1 MKKKILLGA
10 FIAATFLTTAREAQA
25 GLFDWFKKDKTEK
38 TAKANTQGEYTISKK
53 PMELT
58 IFSMASGKILDP
70 TWPVYKQ
77 AAEDTN
83 ITLNNVVSKNM
94 TDQLQ
99 AFNLMVA
106 SGDLPDI
113 ISMQFPDELEKLG
126 LDGGL
131 LPLNDLIDKHAPNL
145 KAFFEKYPR
154 YFKDTKAA
162 DGNIYIIPDY
172 YDWYNLRTAQGLF
185 IRQDWLDKLGL
196 ERPNTVEEMYN
207 VFKAFREQDPN
218 GNGLKDEIPYFDR
231 TTVLAAKELLGLLG
245 GEISFYTEGKDVK
258 FGPLEPAFKEAV
270 KEAAKWYEEGLVDPE
285 LFTRGF
291 KARDYLLMNNLGGST
306 IDWFASTSSYNTNQ
320 AVIDNNKDFAFKPMA
335 PIEVN
340 GKRIIP
346 DARPTFTAGWSIS
359 ATTKNPVEA
368 IKYFDYWF
376 SERGRTLTN
385 WGIEGV
391 TYEVVNGEKK
401 LTDEILNS
409 GSNPLDAIKVQ
420 TGGLYLT
427 GTLRDAEVENMM
439 IKDQDTKDM
448 IKEYMANGY
457 VPELMPRLKYNDEER
472 KEIYKLQADIKTYVD
487 EMVQK
492 WILGSGDIDTDFAKF
507 EKRLKDLGIEEALD
521 INNAAYG
528 RYLGN

>member
-10 FIAATFLTTAREAQA
+10 FIATIFLATAREVQA
-25 GLFDWFKKDKTEK
+25 GFFDWFKKDKSEKTTEK
-38 TAKANTQGEYTISKK
+38 NSQGEYIISEK

-70 TWPVYKQ
+70 NWPIFKQ

-113 ISMQFPDELEKLG
+113 ISMQFSKELEKLG

-145 KAFFEKYPR
+145 KEFFEKYPR
-154 YFKDTKAA
+154 FFRDTKAA

-185 IRQDWLDKLGL
+185 IRQDWLDKLRL
-196 ERPNTVEEMYN
+196 ERPNTIEEMYQ
-207 VFKAFREQDPN
+207 VLKAFRDQDPN
-218 GNGLKDEIPYFDR
+218 GNGLKDEVPYFDR
-231 TTVLAAKELLGLLG
+231 TAVVAAKELIGILG
-245 GEISFYTEGKDVK
+245 GNISFYIEENGIN

-270 KEAAKWYEEGLVDPE
+270 KEAAKWYSEGLIDPE

-291 KARDYLLMNNLGGST
+291 RARDYLLMNNLGGAT

-320 AVIDNNKDFAFKPMA
+320 AVLDNNPEFAFKPIA

-340 GKRIIP
+340 GKRLIP

-385 WGIEGV
+385 WGIEGE
-391 TYEVVNGEKK
+391 TYEVVNGEKR
-401 LTDEILNS
+401 LTDKVINS
-409 GSNPLDAIKVQ
+409 GKNPLEIMKSE
-420 TGGLYLT
+420 TGAMYLI
-427 GTLRDAEVENMM
+427 GTLRDAKVEDVM

-472 KEIYKLQADIKTYVD
+472 KKIYKLQADIKTYVN

-507 EKRLKDLGIEEALD
+507 ERRLKDLGIEEALE
-521 INNAAYG
+521 INNAAYR

>member
-1 MKKKILLGA
+1 MKKNLLVGA
-10 FIAATFLTTAREAQA
+10 FIAATFLTVTRESQA
-25 GLFDWFKKDKTEK
+25 GLFDWFKKDKTPEK
-38 TAKANTQGEYTISKK
+38 ASTANLQGKHIISEK

-70 TWPVYKQ
+70 NWEVYKQ
-77 AAEDTN
+77 SAKDTN
-83 ITLNNVVSKNM
+83 ITLKNVVSKNM

-113 ISMQFPDELEKLG
+113 ISMQFPDQLEQLG

-131 LPLNDLIDKHAPNL
+131 LPLNDLIDEYAPNL

-196 ERPNTVEEMYN
+196 ERPNNTEEMYE
-207 VFKAFREQDPN
+207 VLKAFREQDPN

-231 TTVLAAKELLGLLG
+231 TTVLAAKELLGVLG
-245 GEISFYTEGKDVK
+245 GEISFYSEDGDVK
-258 FGPLEPAFKEAV
+258 FGPLEPAFKDAI
-270 KEAAKWYEEGLVDPE
+270 KEAAKWYKEGLVDPE

-291 KARDYLLMNNLGGST
+291 KARDYLLMNNLGGAT
-306 IDWFASTSSYNTNQ
+306 VDWFASTSSYNTNS
-320 AVIDNNKDFAFKPMA
+320 AVLENNPEFKFKPMA

-340 GKRIIP
+340 GKRLIP

-359 ATTKNPVEA
+359 STTKNPVEA

-376 SERGRTLTN
+376 SEEGRTLTN

-391 TYEVVNGEKK
+391 TYEVKDGKK
-401 LTDEILNS
+401 ALTQDIMSSE
-409 GSNPLDAIKVQ
+409 GNPLNELKKYGA
-420 TGGLYLT
+420 LYLS
-427 GTLRDAEVENMM
+427 GTLRDAAVEDVM
-439 IKDQDTKDM
+439 IKDQDTKEM
-448 IKEYMANGY
+448 INEYMEKGY
-457 VPELMPRLKYNDEER
+457 VPELMPRLKYNAEER
-472 KEIYKLQADIKTYVD
+472 KDIYKLQADIKTYVD
-487 EMVQK
+487 EMIQK
-492 WILGSGDIDTDFAKF
+492 WILGSGDIDSDFEKF
-507 EKRLKDLGIEEALD
+507 EKRLKDLGIEEALE
-521 INNAAYG
+521 INNAAYD
-528 RYLGN
+528 RYQG